1 MARFIVSLILWF
13 FMFVTLAKVYCVKN
27 YAAAQKGYQQVRQL
41 KERYRRAVF
50 SDHVLHKI
58 SRPTGVSNKK
68 GMEILWQVISCHK
81 KSVLA
86 LCSSLEIND

>member
-1 MARFIVSLILWF
+1 
-13 FMFVTLAKVYCVKN
+13 MFVTLAKVYCVKN

-68 GMEILWQVISCHK
+68 RHGNIVAGDQLSQKISVG
-81 KSVLA
+81 SV
-86 LCSSLEIND
+86 